1 MPAHL
6 FSRWFVVAALALPA
20 AGLCP
25 AQDDGRIATLE
36 EVRAALLRG
45 ADYLVR
51 TQNPDGSWGSHRDA
65 LPGYDDIFM
74 HPETHRGWQ
83 VATTGLCCMA
93 LQNVEE
99 TESVRAAFE
108 RGLEFI
114 CTNADLRRSN
124 DWDIDAAWGFIF
136 GLQGLAQ
143 ARVDP
148 RLAGSPLLEKLDR
161 AGATLIDRLE
171 KYQTP
176 SGGWGYYEGEAI
188 TFPSSWAT
196 SFATAS
202 AVLAL
207 LDARQAGWT
216 FDEKMLA
223 RAVQAVQRCRLPNG
237 AYSYS
242 VDTIPTPRH
251 GEGIN
256 HIKGSL
262 GRTQVCNLAL
272 RRAGIELSSD
282 EVKRG
287 IENFFRYHR
296 FLDIARGRPI
306 PHEAYYA
313 NAAYFYCYAH
323 CYAAGLIATLPREHR
338 QQAWPRLRHEIVK
351 TQVAD
356 GSMWDYYMN
365 TYGKPY
371 GTAFSMIALS
381 QSLMDEN

>member
-1 MPAHL
+1 MPARL
-6 FSRWFVVAALALPA
+6 LVRRCA
-20 AGLCP
+20 AGLLALVSASCVL
-25 AQDDGRIATLE
+25 AQDDSRFATAAE
-36 EVRAALLRG
+36 ARAALLRG
-45 ADYLVR
+45 ANYLVR
-51 TQNPDGSWGSHRDA
+51 TQNADGSWGSPREA
-65 LPGYDDIFM
+65 LPGYDEGFM

-93 LQNVEE
+93 LQQFEE

-114 CTNADLRRSN
+114 CNNADLRRSN

-148 RLAGSPLLEKLDR
+148 RLAGSPLLAKLDR

-207 LDARQAGWT
+207 LDAKQAGWS

-223 RAVQAVQRCRLPNG
+223 RAVKAVQHCRLPNG

-242 VDTIPTPRH
+242 VDTIPSPRH

-256 HIKGSL
+256 NIKGSL

-272 RRAGIELSSD
+272 LRAGAEVSSD
-282 EVKRG
+282 EVRQG
-287 IENFFRYHR
+287 IQNFFRYHR

-313 NAAYFYCYAH
+313 NAAYFYCYGH
-323 CYAAGLIATLPREHR
+323 CYAAGLVATLPREHR
-338 QQAWPRLRHEIVK
+338 VQVWPRLRHEIVK

-356 GSMWDYYMN
+356 GSIWDYYMN
-365 TYGKPY
+365 SYGKPY